1 MRTRTNGR
9 MAQTVAASSP
19 VKEEKVEVEKWEVR
33 PGGMLV
39 QMRNAYGDAVDTP
52 VPSIRVKVKFCAT
65 YHEINI
71 SAQATF
77 VNSATGEMKKVLSA
91 KTGLH
96 QFDMKLMYK
105 KKERA
110 SVTFLD
116 TVGVKDG
123 SKILLLE
130 DPMAKAK
137 RLLEMRKTD
146 KIDKAAKSVSAIR
159 LEVDRLASKVTALE
173 EIASKG
179 ERIVVNDVSNLIDC
193 LMNELIKME
202 AIDADGDVNQQ
213 KSLQIKRVQKY
224 VEMLDLIKTHNVRL
238 NKEKPLSPPRTL
250 HPSHQRPTQPV
261 QEQQPFLHSIQ
272 PQYQQQMQQSCNPFL
287 QQNHQQQHPARSHSE
302 FWEPFDLLT
311 PSPSTAHASFHWELF

>member
-1 MRTRTNGR
+1 MRTRTGGR
-9 MAQTVAASSP
+9 VAKTMTAFSP
-19 VKEEKVEVEKWEVR
+19 VKEEKVEAEKWEVR

-39 QMRNAYGDAVDTP
+39 QMRNAYGDAVGVP
-52 VPSIRVKVKFCAT
+52 VPTIRVKVKYGAA
-65 YHEINI
+65 YHEIYI

-77 VNSATGEMKKVLSA
+77 GEMKKELSA
-91 KTGLH
+91 RTGLH
-96 QFDMKLMYK
+96 PLDMKLMYK
-105 KKERA
+105 EKERA
-110 SVTFLD
+110 SATFLD
-116 TVGVKDG
+116 AVGVKDM
-123 SKILLLE
+123 SKMLLME

-173 EIASKG
+173 EIVNKG

-202 AIDADGDVNQQ
+202 AIDADGDVMQQ

-224 VEMLDLIKTHNVRL
+224 VEILDLIKIHNVQL
-238 NKEKPLSPPRTL
+238 NKEKPLSPPQTL
-250 HPSHQRPTQPV
+250 HPSHQRPTQLV
-261 QEQQPFLHSIQ
+261 QQQQPFLHSIQ
-272 PQYQQQMQQSCNPFL
+272 SQYQQQMQQPRNPFL
-287 QQNHQQQHPARSHSE
+287 QQNHHQQHPTLSHSE

-311 PSPSTAHASFHWELF
+311 PPTSTAHASINWELF